1 MPIGQ
6 KHITIMLFLDWS
18 IWQILADF
26 KFGNNRYRIKE
37 KNSRHDFSICCFLSF
52 DLAVTILEAPRIER
66 GPQTTFA
73 GIYSSVNLS
82 CVVSGSPQPSV
93 QWFKDNSPLSGQV
106 YPFYFIQ
113 SVELDDRGVYHCE
126 GVNSEGSV
134 VSNPAVLNILG
145 IQQYVVELFIP
156 LAGFGVSSFSSD
168 VIQQSRRLVSRVR
181 IE

>member
-1 MPIGQ
+1 MNLCG
-6 KHITIMLFLDWS
+6 
-18 IWQILADF
+18 
-26 KFGNNRYRIKE
+26 
-37 KNSRHDFSICCFLSF
+37 FLSF
-52 DLAVTILEAPRIER
+52 CLALTVLAAPSIER

-73 GIYSSVNLS
+73 SIYSSVNLS

-93 QWFKDNSPLSGQV
+93 QWYKDNAPLSGQV

-145 IQQYVVELFIP
+145 VQQYVVDLFIP
-156 LAGFGVSSFSSD
+156 LAGFGVLNFSSE
-168 VIQQSRRLVSRVR
+168 VVEISRDLVSTVRQLRVSCDCHV
-181 IE
+181 IKLHH